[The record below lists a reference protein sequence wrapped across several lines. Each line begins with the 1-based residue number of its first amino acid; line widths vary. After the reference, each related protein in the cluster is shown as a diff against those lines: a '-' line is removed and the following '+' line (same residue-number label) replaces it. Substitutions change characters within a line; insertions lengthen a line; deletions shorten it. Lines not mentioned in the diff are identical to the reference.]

1 MWNEFKA
8 FLFKQNVIALALA
21 VVIGAAANETVKSI
35 VDNVLM
41 PIVAVATPNGI
52 VWSELAIPIGDSQ
65 VITYGLVIASLINL
79 LIVALLVWRISKL
92 FIREEVKSAEPATR
106 DCPFC
111 IQTVDARAARCS
123 FCTSELVPVT

>member
-8 FLFKQNVIALALA
+8 FLLKQNVIALALA

-35 VDNVLM
+35 VDNVIM
-41 PIVAVATPNGI
+41 PIVAVATPSGI

-65 VITYGLVIASLINL
+65 AITYGLVIASLLNL
-79 LIVALLVWRISKL
+79 LIVAFVVWRIAKI
-92 FIREEVKSAEPATR
+92 FIREETKTANPATR

-111 IQTVDARAARCS
+111 VQTVDARAARCS
-123 FCTSELVPVT
+123 FCTSELVPLT